1 MSRTSRQPIFARE
14 VIDAITV
21 SRTSFMPFKGFNVL
35 ISFKSFM
42 DTRDIRATTIT
53 VRLILFD
60 TADAIEIT
68 TTMKSAALLGSQ
80 KYLLHEKLDS
90 SGVRIGTSLPNRPQT
105 NNLEKRFSSV
115 QSRKY
120 NRCNVYE
127 MSHAITLSFAIER
140 EQQQV

>member
-90 SGVRIGTSLPNRPQT
+90 SGGRLRIGTSLPNRPQT

-115 QSRKY
+115 QRRKSD
-120 NRCNVYE
+120 RC
-127 MSHAITLSFAIER
+127 
-140 EQQQV
+140 

>member
-21 SRTSFMPFKGFNVL
+21 SRTSFMPFKGFKVL
-35 ISFKSFM
+35 INFKSFM

-90 SGVRIGTSLPNRPQT
+90 SGGQSGLVLRIGTSLPNRPQT

-115 QSRKY
+115 QRRKSD
-120 NRCNVYE
+120 RC
-127 MSHAITLSFAIER
+127 
-140 EQQQV
+140 